1 MSFDDVANR
10 DYPATLSLISDQVDL
25 TFMVRRIVHAQDL
38 LEMIPVVRSRVIK
51 PLVNKFLGRPGYFRF
66 ESEFDLTV
74 RLDDEVLKETG
85 TTLHEMV
92 ALH

>member
-1 MSFDDVANR
+1 
-10 DYPATLSLISDQVDL
+10 
-25 TFMVRRIVHAQDL
+25 
-38 LEMIPVVRSRVIK
+38 VRSRWVK
-51 PLVNKFLGRPGYFRF
+51 PLVNRLLGRPGYFRF

-74 RLDDEVLKETG
+74 RLEDEVLKENG